1 MSGFSGA
8 RDDSVAIMS
17 REALAARLSRVKE
30 QFLATSDILKV
41 LTSSSSEPDR
51 VFDAVVDNAR
61 RLLDA
66 AVAQIYLVHGDTFTL
81 ARQSGMS
88 PDFIHLVE
96 EHPVRRD
103 RGTLVGRVTIDRKVH
118 QIPDVLADPE
128 YGRSDFQRVGGFRSM
143 IGAPMIVGDQV
154 VGAISVWR
162 NTVAPFD
169 EVDERLLAT
178 FAEQAALALR
188 HVDLF
193 ATLENRSAELARKV
207 DQLEA
212 LAAVGEAISSTL
224 VPDEVLTTIVSY
236 AVQLSG
242 TDGGSLMEYDEASGL
257 FRVRT
262 AYGTSDEVIAA
273 LRDAEIHIDR
283 TWVGRAA
290 RTRRVL
296 QIPDLDEA
304 ELDEH
309 LRVLHGSGWKSLVAI
324 PLARPDRVVGALVVR
339 RKRTGSFSGETC
351 DLLDAFATQSAVA
364 LTNAR
369 LYQQLE
375 QQSVELAEA
384 SMHKSEFLASMSHE
398 LRTPLNAVI
407 GFSEVLL
414 ERMFGDLNER
424 QEDYLKDIHA
434 AGRHLLA
441 LLGDILDLSKIEA
454 GRMELDLTTFPILDV
469 IGQALSLVRERSVTH
484 GIRLTLDAE
493 DGLGTTTADELRLK
507 QVLVNLLSN
516 AVKFTPDGGAVEV
529 HARREAGDLVITV
542 TDTGIGIE
550 PADQARIFDSFQQGG
565 RSASTT
571 EGTGL
576 GLTLSKRIVELHGG
590 TIWVRSSP
598 GAGSTFGLRIPQA
611 SQEATTAAEGRP
623 AEGRPA
629 DGPEEAGPTI
639 VVIEDDPRS
648 AELVELHLR
657 AAGLHAVSVGSGE
670 AGLEAVRRLDPAAI
684 VLDIHLP
691 GMTGWDVLEI
701 LKADQSTAGV
711 PVVVVSVEPE
721 RGRGFALGATEY
733 LVKPVRGEHLLAA
746 VSRALQHSHAPVPA
760 DSVRPDR
767 SVVVVDDDPL
777 ALKLVRST
785 LEPLGW
791 TVHTCSGGLDAADLV
806 RAVGPSVVIMDLLMP
821 DVDGFAVIDEL
832 RPDSTSSG
840 PPIVVLTAKS
850 LTPGDRARLEG
861 RIAFVVEKAGIDLA
875 SLARRLAEVAAP
887 GDVSADVA
895 APGGRSAD
903 VAAPG
908 GRPAEV
914 EDGGLP

>member
-1 MSGFSGA
+1 MDGFDEA
-8 RDDSVAIMS
+8 RDESVRVLS
-17 REALAARLSRVKE
+17 REALVARLGQVKE
-30 QFLATSDILKV
+30 QFRATSDILKV
-41 LTSSSSEPDR
+41 LTSSSSDPDR

-66 AVAQIYLVHGDTFTL
+66 AVAQIYLVKGDTYVL
-81 ARQSGMS
+81 ARQSGMTEE
-88 PDFIHLVE
+88 FRQFVE
-96 EHPVRRD
+96 AHPIKRD
-103 RGTLVGRVTIDRKVH
+103 RGTLVGRVTIDRTIQH
-118 QIPDVLADPE
+118 IPDVLADPE
-128 YGRSDFQRVGGFRSM
+128 YGRSDFQRLGGYRSLM
-143 IGAPMIVGDQV
+143 GAPMIVGDEV
-154 VGAISVWR
+154 VGSMSVWR
-162 NTVAPFD
+162 NQVAPFD
-169 EVDERLLAT
+169 DVDERLLAT

-212 LAAVGEAISSTL
+212 LADVGAAITATL
-224 VPDEVLTTIVSY
+224 VPDEVLTTIVSH
-236 AVQLSG
+236 AVELSG
-242 TDGGSLMEYDEASGL
+242 TDGGSLMEFDEATGL

-262 AYGTSDEVIAA
+262 AYGTSPETIAA
-273 LRDAEIHIDR
+273 LRAAEIHIES
-283 TWVGRAA
+283 TWVGRAT
-290 RTRRVL
+290 RTRQVL
-296 QIPDLDEA
+296 QIPDLDQA

-309 LRVLHGSGWKSLVAI
+309 LRILHASGWKSLVAI
-324 PLARPDRVVGALVVR
+324 PLTRPDRVVGALVVR

-351 DLLDAFATQSAVA
+351 DLLAAFANQSAVA

-375 QQSVELAEA
+375 QKSVELAEA

-424 QEDYLKDIHA
+424 QEDYLRDIHA

-454 GRMELDLTTFPILDV
+454 GRMELDLTTFPLLDV
-469 IGQALSLVRERSVTH
+469 LGQALSLVRERAAEH
-484 GIRLTLDAE
+484 GIRLELE
-493 DGLGTTTADELRLK
+493 SSGGLGSVTADELRLK

-516 AVKFTPDGGAVEV
+516 AVKFTPDGGSVVVKA
-529 HARREAGDLVITV
+529 ARKSDDVAITV
-542 TDTGIGIE
+542 TDTGIGID
-550 PADQARIFDSFQQGG
+550 PSDQARIFDSFQQGE
-565 RSASTT
+565 RSASTA

-590 TIWVRSSP
+590 ALWVRSTP
-598 GAGSTFGLRIPQA
+598 GVGSTFGLSIPQVFTGESWPDA
-611 SQEATTAAEGRP
+611 AATQHDLSAR
-623 AEGRPA
+623 
-629 DGPEEAGPTI
+629 GPTI

-657 AAGLHAVSVGSGE
+657 AAGLHPVSAGTGE
-670 AGLEAVRRLDPAAI
+670 AGLEAVRRHAPAAV

-691 GMTGWDVLEI
+691 GMTGWDVLET
-701 LKADQSTAGV
+701 LKADPSTAAV

-733 LVKPVRGEHLLAA
+733 LVKPVPGEHLLAA
-746 VSRALQHSHAPVPA
+746 VSRALQHSHAPLSGGVVPEG
-760 DSVRPDR
+760 R

-777 ALKLVRST
+777 ALKLIRST

-791 TVHTCSGGLDAADLV
+791 TVHTCTGGLDAAELV
-806 RAVGPSVVIMDLLMP
+806 RAVSPSVVIMDLLMP
-821 DVDGFAVIDEL
+821 EVDGFAVIDEL
-832 RPDSTSSG
+832 RPDVTSNG

-850 LTPGDRARLEG
+850 LTPEDRGRLEG
-861 RIAFVVEKAGIDLA
+861 RIAFVAEKAGLDLA
-875 SLARRLAEVAAP
+875 SLSRRLAEVAAAA
-887 GDVSADVA
+887 ADTA
-895 APGGRSAD
+895 AVDTTALAAAD
-903 VAAPG
+903 AAADAGEPHAAG
-908 GRPAEV
+908 EPEGEV
-914 EDGGLP
+914 T